1 MQFSFTTSYF
11 VLTPNDMA
19 HLRRGFKAQDIDLQQ
34 TLAKA
39 TNFRF
44 CTAPPPSSEANGY
57 TAFSPLG
64 L

>member
-1 MQFSFTTSYF
+1 
-11 VLTPNDMA
+11 MA